1 MRLNAL
7 EFVVLLSIII
17 CSALLVAGCSHAQPI
32 PADPQ
37 ECCKRLKSR
46 STTLGKF
53 ERMCIGLAFL
63 ESRFPNDPT
72 AAKNIKEG
80 LSICKYVFAVKETT

>member
-1 MRLNAL
+1 MKLNAL
-7 EFVVLLSIII
+7 EFIVLLAIII
-17 CSALLVAGCSHAQPI
+17 CSALLVASCSHAQPI

-37 ECCKRLKSR
+37 ECCKRLKVR
-46 STTLGKF
+46 STTLSRF

-63 ESRFPNDPT
+63 ESRFPNDPK

-80 LSICKYVFAVKETT
+80 LNICKYVFAVKETT